1 VNKAYLKKAVDLCK
15 KYNIILLNDL
25 AYSEIWF
32 DEHKS
37 SSILEIEGA
46 MDVAI
51 EFHTFSKTY
60 NMAGMRLGFACG
72 NPEIIHT
79 LYKLKTNLD
88 YGVCMGIQ
96 EAGIAALNLGDDYRE
111 EIRLEYQKRRDYL
124 VPRLRN
130 IGFKPMNPK
139 GAMYV
144 WVPINVTSLEFAT
157 KLLKETGVSVVPGV
171 TFGANGEGHIRI
183 AMVQDVPALERA
195 CDGIEAFC
203 KSHPLAL

>member
-1 VNKAYLKKAVDLCK
+1 
-15 KYNIILLNDL
+15 
-25 AYSEIWF
+25 
-32 DEHKS
+32 
-37 SSILEIEGA
+37 
-46 MDVAI
+46 
-51 EFHTFSKTY
+51 
-60 NMAGMRLGFACG
+60 
-72 NPEIIHT
+72 
-79 LYKLKTNLD
+79 
-88 YGVCMGIQ
+88 
-96 EAGIAALNLGDDYRE
+96 
-111 EIRLEYQKRRDYL
+111 
-124 VPRLRN
+124 
-130 IGFKPMNPK
+130 MNPK